1 MGRTFTGAPQSF
13 VSHGSLYLICS
24 NMGVQSYPMTVVLDT
39 TIRRDA
45 LRGRGALSNAVGR
58 YERQTRTLLDDGWD
72 RSTGQPSVA
81 KAPGRATAKNV
92 VPAAFMDDGRD
103 DGWRA
108 DDNAPPPIRTEV
120 VLDAT
125 RSIIARNKS
134 PDISFDQSINPYR
147 GCEHGCIYCFA
158 RPTHAYLGLSPG
170 VDFESRLFAK
180 PDAARLL
187 AKELSAP
194 GYVPRVIAMGTN
206 TDPYQPLEK
215 QMRITRSILEVLRD
229 FRHPV
234 AIVTKS
240 PLILRDLDILSEM
253 AAMGLAKAALSITTL
268 DRKLA
273 RAMEPRAGTPSRR
286 LQAIQ
291 GLADAGVPAGVMFAP
306 AIPALNDHEM
316 EAVLSAAAGHGAR
329 SAGYV
334 LLRLPLE
341 IKDLFREW
349 LETNAP
355 GRARHV
361 MTLVRQMRG
370 GKDYDAAW
378 NTRMKGTGPYA
389 EMMARRFHMAV
400 RKQGLNRPAPPL
412 AIHSFRRPARI
423 GDQLALF

>member
-1 MGRTFTGAPQSF
+1 
-13 VSHGSLYLICS
+13 
-24 NMGVQSYPMTVVLDT
+24 MTTVLDT
-39 TIRRDA
+39 TIRPDI
-45 LRGRGALSNAVGR
+45 LRGRGALSNHVGR
-58 YERQTRTLLDDGWD
+58 YEKQTRFLVDDGW
-72 RSTGQPSVA
+72 
-81 KAPGRATAKNV
+81 
-92 VPAAFMDDGRD
+92 D

-108 DDNAPPPIRTEV
+108 DDAAPPSLRTEV
-120 VLDAT
+120 IHDAS

-134 PDISFDQSINPYR
+134 PDVSFDQSINPYR

-170 VDFESRLFAK
+170 SDFESRLFAK
-180 PDAARLL
+180 PNAAELL

-215 QMRITRSILEVLRD
+215 KMRITRGILEVLRD

-253 AAMGLAKAALSITTL
+253 AAQGLAKAALSVTTL

-273 RAMEPRAGTPSRR
+273 RAIEPRAGTPARR
-286 LQAIQ
+286 LQAIR
-291 GLADAGVPAGVMFAP
+291 GLASAGVPAGVMFAP

-316 EAVLSAAAGHGAR
+316 EAVLAAAKESGAH

-349 LETNAP
+349 LEAEVP
-355 GRARHV
+355 GRAKHV
-361 MTLVRQMRG
+361 MALIRSMRG
-370 GKDYDAAW
+370 GKDYDSQW
-378 NTRMKGTGPYA
+378 NTRLRGTGPYA
-389 EMMARRFHMAV
+389 EMMANRFHMAV
-400 RKQGLNRPAPPL
+400 RKLGLNQPGKSL
-412 AIHSFRRPARI
+412 TINSFRRPPRI
-423 GDQLALF
+423 GDQLSLL

>member
-1 MGRTFTGAPQSF
+1 
-13 VSHGSLYLICS
+13 
-24 NMGVQSYPMTVVLDT
+24 MTTVLNS
-39 TIRRDA
+39 TIRPEA

-58 YERQTRTLLDDGWD
+58 YETQKRVLVDDGWD
-72 RSTGQPSVA
+72 
-81 KAPGRATAKNV
+81 
-92 VPAAFMDDGRD
+92 
-103 DGWRA
+103 DGWR
-108 DDNAPPPIRTEV
+108 DEDGTPPPLRTEV
-120 VLDAT
+120 IVDAT
-125 RSIIARNKS
+125 RTIIARNKS
-134 PDISFDQSINPYR
+134 PDISFDRSINPYR

-158 RPTHAYLGLSPG
+158 RPTHAYLGLTPG

-180 PDAARLL
+180 PNAAELL

-194 GYVPRVIAMGTN
+194 GYVPKVIAMGTN

-215 QMRITRSILEVLRD
+215 KMRITRSILEVLRD

-253 AAMGLAKAALSITTL
+253 ASMGLAKAALSITTL

-273 RAMEPRAGTPSRR
+273 RAMEPRAGTPARR

-291 GLADAGVPAGVMFAP
+291 GLSDAGVPAGVMFAP
-306 AIPALNDHEM
+306 AIPALNDSEM

-349 LETNAP
+349 LEVHQP
-355 GRARHV
+355 DRARHV
-361 MTLVRQMRG
+361 MALVRSMRG
-370 GKDYDAAW
+370 GKDYDANW
-378 NTRMKGTGPYA
+378 NSRMTGTGPYA
-389 EMMARRFHMAV
+389 QVMARRFHMAV
-400 RKQGLNRPAPPL
+400 KRLGLNQPSAPL
-412 AIHSFRRPARI
+412 AVHRFKRPARL

>member
-1 MGRTFTGAPQSF
+1 MSCRIGREKWGPYGNPHHDKRAVKRPYI
-13 VSHGSLYLICS
+13 GSLKASCIFC
-24 NMGVQSYPMTVVLDT
+24 TCFVLTDQAWFRHDQHPQ
-39 TIRRDA
+39 IHHPA
-45 LRGRGALSNAVGR
+45 GKPAGPRGALQPCGR
-58 YERQTRTLLDDGWD
+58 YEKQARVLVDDGWD
-72 RSTGQPSVA
+72 
-81 KAPGRATAKNV
+81 
-92 VPAAFMDDGRD
+92 
-103 DGWRA
+103 DGWRTE
-108 DDNAPPPIRTEV
+108 DGAPPPLRTEV
-120 VLDAT
+120 IHDAT

-170 VDFESRLFAK
+170 ADFESRLFAK
-180 PDAARLL
+180 PNAAELL

-215 QMRITRSILEVLRD
+215 KMRITRSILEVLRD

-240 PLILRDLDILSEM
+240 PLILRDRDILSEM
-253 AAMGLAKAALSITTL
+253 AAMGLAKAALSVTTL

-273 RAMEPRAGTPSRR
+273 RVMEPRAGTPARR

-291 GLADAGVPAGVMFAP
+291 GLAQAGVPAGVMFAP

-316 EAVLSAAAGHGAR
+316 EAVLTAAVQAGAR

-349 LETNAP
+349 LDANAP
-355 GRARHV
+355 GRAKHV
-361 MTLVRQMRG
+361 MALIRQMRG
-370 GKDYDAAW
+370 GKDYDANW

-400 RKQGLNRPAPPL
+400 KKLELNQPAKPMTITSFKRPP
-412 AIHSFRRPARI
+412 RR
-423 GDQLALF
+423 GDQLSLL